1 MNSMRNKRSDIQ
13 VLRAIAI
20 IAVVLIHTNSPDSTS
35 QIVIRPFINFSVALF
50 LFLSGYLTKLENSD
64 WKSFCI
70 KRVTRVFIPY
80 AIWTVIYALFSG
92 ELMRIPINLATAGAT
107 GPFYYIFVYI
117 QFVLLTPLLVK
128 LAKSKRVYY
137 GFIISPVALLLF
149 NYPLAMTSIGAN
161 RLFSLFTWLNCLSWF
176 TFYYLGL
183 LLGNRIINVHYSIKS
198 LSVLLAI
205 SIIMQ
210 MIESYVWL
218 RVGASNIGTQ
228 SKITSLITSCIVLLI
243 VHVLLTERRIKTEN
257 SFLLLTGD
265 YSFGIYLIHPLLISL
280 AFKYALTYY
289 EHIPYLVNTAIIL
302 LMCFLICH
310 LGNKLLPSKASRWL
324 GLS

>member
-1 MNSMRNKRSDIQ
+1 MRNKRSDIQ

-20 IAVVLIHTNSPDSTS
+20 IAVVLIHTNSPDSMS
-35 QIVIRPFINFSVALF
+35 QIFIRPFINFSVALF

-70 KRVTRVFIPY
+70 KRVTRVFVPY
-80 AIWTVIYALFSG
+80 AIWTVIYALFNGSIN
-92 ELMRIPINLATAGAT
+92 RIPINLATAGAA

-117 QFVLLTPLLVK
+117 QFVILTPLLVK
-128 LAKSKRVYY
+128 LAKSKYVYY
-137 GFIISPVALLLF
+137 GFIITPVALLLF
-149 NYPLAMTSIGAN
+149 NYPLAMTSIGTN
-161 RLFSLFTWLNCLSWF
+161 QLFSLFTWLNCLSWF

-183 LLGNRIINVHYSIKS
+183 LLGNHVIDVHYSIKS
-198 LSVLLAI
+198 LIVPLAI

-210 MIESYVWL
+210 MVEGYVWF

-243 VHVLLTERRIKTEN
+243 VHVLLTQRRIKTQN
-257 SFLLLTGD
+257 RLLLLIGD
-265 YSFGIYLIHPLLISL
+265 YSFGIYLIHPLLIML

-289 EHIPYLVNTAIIL
+289 NQIPYLVNTAIIL
-302 LMCFLICH
+302 LVCFLICH
-310 LGNKLLPSKASRWL
+310 LGNILLPSKASRWL

>member
-1 MNSMRNKRSDIQ
+1 MNSMQTKRTDIQ

-20 IAVVLIHTNSPDSTS
+20 IAVVLIHTNSSDETG
-35 QIVIRPFINFSVALF
+35 QIVIRPFVNFSVALF

-70 KRVTRVFIPY
+70 KRVMRVFIPY
-80 AIWTVIYALFSG
+80 AIWTVIYALFRGSIK
-92 ELMRIPINLATAGAT
+92 RIPINLVTAGAAV
-107 GPFYYIFVYI
+107 PFYYIFVYI

-128 LAKSKRVYY
+128 LAKSRYRYY

-149 NYPLAMTSIGAN
+149 NYPLAMTSIGTN
-161 RLFSLFTWLNCLSWF
+161 QLFSHFTWLSCLSWF
-176 TFYYLGL
+176 TFYYLGFL
-183 LLGNRIINVHYSIKS
+183 IGNHIINVHYSIKS
-198 LSVLLAI
+198 LSVLLTI
-205 SIIMQ
+205 SIISQ

-218 RVGASNIGTQ
+218 KVGASNIGTQ
-228 SKITSLITSCIVLLI
+228 GKMTSLITSIIVMLI
-243 VHVLLTERRIKTEN
+243 VHVLLTERRIKTKN
-257 SFLLLTGD
+257 RFLLLTGD
-265 YSFGIYLIHPLLISL
+265 YSFGIYLIHPLVISL

-289 EHIPYLVNTAIIL
+289 EQIPYLVNTAIIL